1 MYSSTVLTAKICIS
15 APDYCIQNYRQS
27 EQGWVFPF
35 SRNADS
41 LLLWWFY
48 IWAHPMILPA
58 VSKYT
63 YRLLYHTETSKTAQ
77 KWTCRGH
84 KRILILKKK
93 EKKKVKEEKI
103 DTFSF
108 QTMIEGFLLKTF
120 FPYAFQETN
129 TYMLEYIKWNGIL
142 CKWKEMLNVNK
153 LFYCS
158 QSLFS

>member
-15 APDYCIQNYRQS
+15 APDYCIQNYRRS

-93 EKKKVKEEKI
+93 EKKKGKRRKNWYI
-103 DTFSF
+103 QFSNYDW
-108 QTMIEGFLLKTF
+108 GFSSKDVFSTC
-120 FPYAFQETN
+120 FPRDQHIYVR
-129 TYMLEYIKWNGIL
+129 IH
-142 CKWKEMLNVNK
+142 
-153 LFYCS
+153 
-158 QSLFS
+158 